1 MVKSKSPRI
10 SAAEWDVMRVVWS
23 HNPVLA
29 CKVID
34 EVAAAHKW
42 HAKTVRT
49 LLARLV
55 KKGALTF
62 EKQGRAY
69 RYRPLVKE
77 ADCIQAESDLF
88 LQRVFGGAIT
98 PMLAHFVERRKIS
111 ESEMREI
118 KRLLR

>member
-1 MVKSKSPRI
+1 MK
-10 SAAEWDVMRVVWS
+10 VVWVQ
-23 HNPVLA
+23 NPILA
-29 CKVID
+29 SKVIE

-62 EKQGRAY
+62 EKHGRAY
-69 RYRPLVKE
+69 MYRPLVKE
-77 ADCIQAESDLF
+77 ADSIQAESDSF

-98 PMLAHFVERRKIS
+98 PMVAHFVERRKIS

>member
-1 MVKSKSPRI
+1 MK
-10 SAAEWDVMRVVWS
+10 VVWN
-23 HNPVLA
+23 HNPTLA
-29 CKVID
+29 SKVID
-34 EVAAAHKW
+34 ELASAHKW

-69 RYRPLVKE
+69 MYRPVVKE
-77 ADCIQAESDLF
+77 ADCIQAESDSF
-88 LQRVFGGAIT
+88 LQRVFGGAIS